1 MNLKLNLNLKQL
13 FPRLSR
19 ALPLVVGL
27 ALIGV
32 FGYTAWVINGALN
45 LSPGLA
51 TSKPQPKITFD
62 KKTIQYVQSLKSVP
76 GQTGVTVVG
85 KTNPFGN

>member
-13 FPRLSR
+13 LPILSR
-19 ALPLVVGL
+19 VLPLVIGV

-32 FGYTAWVINGALN
+32 FGCTAWIINGALN
-45 LSPGLA
+45 LTPGLA
-51 TSKPQPKITFD
+51 TSTPQPKITFD

-76 GQTGVTVVG
+76 GQTGVTSVG